1 MRNEVLD
8 AYWALFSE
16 NVKCAL
22 PFYSRDF
29 KERKKKKSIC
39 RGKDVSRVSV
49 NIFLLDTDMAV
60 ILINISIEFCLP
72 QLLFASQAIKTKP
85 GLSLNQGT
93 RVLLDHAGLTNFIH
107 KR

>member
-29 KERKKKKSIC
+29 KERKKKKEHLQ
-39 RGKDVSRVSV
+39 GKRCEQ